1 MKAASTKHK
10 PARRRVFLISLLL
23 VSAGLSFLVIVAP
36 QLAPLSPASLQVGQV
51 APQDIL
57 APRDIS
63 YESQVLTDQAREA
76 AARAVPS
83 IYSPPDTAIARQ
95 QLERLRS
102 VTAFISSV
110 RLDQFSTPEQKI
122 NDLAAIE
129 DVRLNRETV
138 EGILNL
144 NEQRWQAVQQEAIVV
159 LEQVMRNTIRDDR
172 LEEARRGVPALV
184 SLSLPEEQATIVA
197 ELVAAFVVP
206 NSLYNDEL
214 TQAARENAR
223 QAVTPVSRT
232 YRAGQTV
239 LQRGQIISETGIEAL
254 QELGLVQPRDPWK
267 PLASA
272 AALIF
277 LEMAFLILYLRRNTR
292 LLIDLRGLAV
302 IACLFLIFLAGAHLL
317 TGDSLTLAYIFPMA
331 AYSLTIAALF
341 GAYPALVTSLLLAI
355 LASYGK
361 SDPLVLMLYYILGS
375 FFGIMLL
382 GKAQRVISFFW
393 AGLAIAASGALVTIA
408 YTLPDPGADLL
419 TVATLSGAALLNGI
433 ASASL
438 ALLLQFFLAQVLG
451 MTTALQLMELSRPD
465 HPLLQLLLRNS
476 PGTYQHS
483 LQVANLAEQ
492 AAEAIGADTLLTR
505 VGAQYHD
512 VGKAINPMFFIE
524 NQVQGNNNP
533 HETLDPLESAQI
545 IIRHIPEGVELARRH
560 RIPERI
566 QDFIREHHGTMIA
579 RYQYFNAVKAA
590 GGDESKVDEELYRY
604 PGPAPR
610 SRETAILMLAD
621 GSEARVRAE
630 RPRDEAAM
638 KEVIKSVIQNRI
650 SSGQLDQT
658 GLTLQDMD
666 LIADS
671 FTATLRGIYHPRIEY
686 PALDRITTHS
696 PDPNPTVPT
705 PQRLP
710 LEAKSPASSEVPT
723 SARESKT

>member
-1 MKAASTKHK
+1 MAAKTSRK
-10 PARRRVFLISLLL
+10 PARRRVFLILLLL
-23 VSAGLSFLVIVAP
+23 VSAGVSYLVVVAP
-36 QLAPLSPASLQVGQV
+36 QLAPLSPNSLQAGQV

-63 YESQVLTDQAREA
+63 FESQVLTEQQREA

-83 IYSPPDTAIARQ
+83 IYTSPDTSIARQ

-102 VTAFISSV
+102 VMAFISSV
-110 RLDQFSTPEQKI
+110 RLDQFSTPDQKI

-129 DVRLNRETV
+129 DLRLRRETI
-138 EGILNL
+138 EGIANL
-144 NEQRWQAVQQEAIVV
+144 NEPRWQVVQQEAIAV

-172 LEEARRGVPALV
+172 LEEARRSVPALV
-184 SLSLPEEQATIVA
+184 SLSLPEDQAAIVA

-206 NSLYNDEL
+206 NSLYNEAL
-214 TQAARENAR
+214 TEAARESAR
-223 QAVTPVSRT
+223 QAVTPVSRS
-232 YRAGQTV
+232 YQAGETIV
-239 LQRGQIISETGIEAL
+239 QRGQIITETSMEAL
-254 QELGLVQPRDPWK
+254 QKLGLIQPQDPWK

-272 AALIF
+272 AALVF
-277 LEMAFLILYLRRNTR
+277 LEMAFLVFYLRRNTK
-292 LLIDLRGLAV
+292 LMIDLRGLTV
-302 IACLFLIFLAGAHLL
+302 IACLFLVFLAGARML
-317 TGDSLTLAYIFPMA
+317 TGDSLTLAYIFPLG

-341 GAYPALVTSLLLAI
+341 GANPALVTTLLLAI
-355 LASYGK
+355 LASYGQP
-361 SDPLVLMLYYILGS
+361 DALVLMLYYILGS

-408 YTLPDPGADLL
+408 YTLPDPSANLL
-419 TVATLSGAALLNGI
+419 QVATLSGAALLNGI

-512 VGKAINPMFFIE
+512 IGKAVNPMFFIE

-566 QDFIREHHGTMIA
+566 QDFIREHHGTMIT
-579 RYQYFNAVKAA
+579 RYQYYNAVKAA
-590 GGDESKVDEELYRY
+590 GGDESQVDQELFRY
-604 PGPAPR
+604 PGPSPR

-630 RPRDEAAM
+630 RPKDEEAM
-638 KEVIKSVIQNRI
+638 KEVIKSVIQNRM
-650 SSGQLDQT
+650 SSGQLDDT
-658 GLTLQDMD
+658 GLTLRD
-666 LIADS
+666 LEAIADS

-686 PALDRITTHS
+686 PALDKITTFR
-696 PDPNPTVPT
+696 PDPNPTVPS
-705 PQRLP
+705 P
-710 LEAKSPASSEVPT
+710 LRPPVDAPAPSSSEIPT
-723 SARESKT
+723 VARESKP